1 MPRIGSPITE
11 LRDSKI
17 YKLVANILTLVMFLN
32 ISIPAYAVTNA
43 NEFEDYLEGSGR
55 YEFSDQELDPVFK
68 SIFTSNASFIFDGFG
83 YFYEQ
88 VVAHNSD
95 AFENVKLVPINVSDI
110 TIFVPAIPSKPLYI
124 GTPYVERG
132 ILKNQLY
139 QLLNKSWI
147 SVNNGGYSDFNELTK
162 DLYDN
167 AQKLITNKQFKF
179 GQNLTQAQIDN
190 LSEDVIWPEKRTLRS
205 GKSVYIPLV
214 YLSKATI
221 ASNKLV
227 GSQFSFN
234 NADINTK
241 NFVVNGVSIEARRNL
256 IINTLNNFTAIANG
270 KVIAGGDL
278 TINSGNELSNLSSKI
293 SGQTVTLTAHK
304 LTNNTLVSRYDY
316 GHGFSE
322 SFDTL
327 GVIES
332 IGDLNIQTSGDLIS
346 HGGQFDT
353 QASMRI
359 VSGGDV
365 ILRTQQANNERYQ
378 SGDGW
383 TDSEKSLVNLQTQLS
398 AIDLLSITA
407 SNSIISH
414 GAIIKSEGILE
425 LLADKGITIIP
436 AEDIYSSS
444 KSFDTSGSGVF
455 GSDESES
462 EDLKRATIVRSL
474 LKAGNSMVLK
484 TEQGNIVLKAASV
497 DSRGS
502 ASLIAKNGEIDFR
515 IAKLIESLDV
525 KKSYEGSLSFRYQGH
540 GYNREVAY
548 YNEFITSGGL
558 MLDANNGVR
567 IEYVGDG
574 SKNLDDIL
582 NSLSQNPELAWMQQV
597 RNDPNIDPIV
607 WDKVELILDEWDYD
621 QSGLS
626 PAAMAI
632 LAVVMAVATGGGGL
646 AVLAEGAIA
655 AGVNAAVTAM
665 VIQASA
671 SLLANGGDISLTL
684 KELGSKDSLKSLAAT
699 MVTAGVLNNLNS
711 TLFSGATDA
720 ATGVTLPNYF
730 EQFAGLDAGS
740 LVSQLSQRMIQTT
753 VSTSLSHI
761 VTGESFDSLGK
772 SLTTSLM
779 LSSISF
785 LGEKLAN
792 NIGLAASDKD
802 LDGNSKEIEIDIAT
816 QYIAHA
822 ALGCALGS
830 ANTAINGGNSEAAE
844 SGCFSGAGGAIIGEF
859 VAKYKRAELEEKQ
872 EKLYEFVG
880 KELLASQE
888 NKKFKSVAELQIYRE
903 KQFKKLQ
910 NLQKQGVDISRLVA
924 GITIFA
930 LGGDTQT
937 AIDTAENAAANN
949 AFFIPVLI
957 WAANAVLIAMTVS
970 DFIDSVS
977 AISTLIKSGNKTA
990 AARLLLQAL
999 MDAGIDITIGKAG
1012 SVIKVGDKIED
1023 IIKKVDLDKLLDSA
1037 EYALKQKGMDGF
1049 ASEVTYLKK
1058 VISADDISDTDRPYK
1073 GVDTKNVNDV
1083 EKLEAFHSYR
1093 NNHNGAKLNFETWK
1107 AKIKNEYIDEKGV
1120 WRNING
1126 PSGKKIDVYAKGK
1139 EESFV
1144 RNNHIDVNGLN
1155 RSTSDLDGNVI
1166 LDCNFNCMTELRQK
1180 AQQKSSRLDVNNPA
1194 DKAKLDKLAVQKRAY
1209 SEQLGEM
1216 AAEGYI
1222 KKSYPDAEY
1231 FSPRYPGS
1239 KTKRDQFDQIWK
1251 TKDGKVIIIEAK
1263 GGVSITNGDRLN
1275 KTGKQRV
1282 QQGTAEYNDAIINR
1296 MEVWYSKNLNHVD
1309 KDGLIKFKKTLALL
1323 KANKDNTDYIM
1334 VKQPVSASTGKITDK
1349 LKVTKYIESNLNDY
1363 I

>member
-43 NEFEDYLEGSGR
+43 NEVEDYLEGSGR
-55 YEFSDQELDPVFK
+55 YEFSAQDLDPVFK

-316 GHGFSE
+316 DYGHGFSE
-322 SFDTL
+322 LFDTL

-332 IGDLNIQTSGDLIS
+332 IGDLNIKTSGDLIS

-484 TEQGNIVLKAASV
+484 TEQGNIVLKAVAV
-497 DSRGS
+497 DTLG
-502 ASLIAKNGEIDFR
+502 A
-515 IAKLIESLDV
+515 AKLIAEHGDIQLLISRHAESSDY
-525 KKSYEGSLSFRYQGH
+525 KKSYEGSLSYRRQGH
-540 GYNREVAY
+540 GYYREKAY
-548 YNEFITSGGL
+548 YNEFVTSGGL
-558 MLDANNGVR
+558 MLDAFNGVR
-567 IEYVGDG
+567 IEYAGHADD
-574 SKNLDDIL
+574 LDKTIEEL
-582 NSLSQNPELAWMQQV
+582 AHSPELAWMKDIRDRSQSGE
-597 RNDPNIDPIV
+597 IDPAI
-607 WDKVELILDEWDYD
+607 WENVELIMNEWDYD
-621 QSGLS
+621 DSGLS

-632 LAVVMAVATGGGGL
+632 IAVIVSIVTYGAGAAIVGTVGGAFNGAMVAAVQ
-646 AVLAEGAIA
+646 
-655 AGVNAAVTAM
+655 AGVTGLTNQVTT
-665 VIQASA
+665 
-671 SLLANGGDISLTL
+671 SLLGNGFDLSATL
-684 KELGSKDSLKSLAAT
+684 KELESSDTVKKLAT
-699 MVTAGVLNNLNS
+699 SMVTAGVIS
-711 TLFSGATDA
+711 GIDTTLFDGYINIDDPSILAQSAQVVTHAALNAT
-720 ATGVTLPNYF
+720 VPLLIN
-730 EQFAGLDAGS
+730 
-740 LVSQLSQRMIQTT
+740 
-753 VSTSLSHI
+753 
-761 VTGESFDSLGK
+761 GESFDDFGEIFLNGVAISAVNILGQ
-772 SLTTSLM
+772 
-779 LSSISF
+779 
-785 LGEKLAN
+785 KLAN
-792 NIGLAASDKD
+792 KIGLAASSKD
-802 LDGNSKEIEIDIAT
+802 VNGNIKDIEIDIVTKYILHAGLGCT
-816 QYIAHA
+816 LGTLTTSINGSNSSDIKDGCYSGAAGGVVGEYIASTYDEYIA
-822 ALGCALGS
+822 S
-830 ANTAINGGNSEAAE
+830 QDPESEAFIAE
-844 SGCFSGAGGAIIGEF
+844 VLNDIKSGKGN
-859 VAKYKRAELEEKQ
+859 VTKQ
-872 EKLYEFVG
+872 NYIDEVLKL
-880 KELLASQE
+880 
-888 NKKFKSVAELQIYRE
+888 
-903 KQFKKLQ
+903 KQR
-910 NLQKQGVDISRLVA
+910 GVDISRLIA
-924 GITIFA
+924 GISVFA
-930 LGGDTQT
+930 FGGNVDV
-937 AIDTAENAAANN
+937 AIDAGGNAAENN
-949 AFFIPVLI
+949 ALQF
-957 WAANAVLIAMTVS
+957 
-970 DFIDSVS
+970 
-977 AISTLIKSGNKTA
+977 
-990 AARLLLQAL
+990 LLLLLISEESLAILAAL
-999 MDAGIDITIGKAG
+999 MFADQATDWVIAAPEAYA
-1012 SVIKVGDKIED
+1012 SVAEIYDLSQSD
-1023 IIKKVDLDKLLDSA
+1023 DLDDQAQAKEMLVDFAIQTGEAMIIEGIEGVLLSKIKLLDKPLEELVYLVSNN
-1037 EYALKQKGMDGF
+1037 LKR
-1049 ASEVTYLKK
+1049 LKK
-1058 VISADDISDTDRPYK
+1058 TD
-1073 GVDTKNVNDV
+1073 
-1083 EKLEAFHSYR
+1083 
-1093 NNHNGAKLNFETWK
+1093 
-1107 AKIKNEYIDEKGV
+1107 
-1120 WRNING
+1120 
-1126 PSGKKIDVYAKGK
+1126 
-1139 EESFV
+1139 
-1144 RNNHIDVNGLN
+1144 
-1155 RSTSDLDGNVI
+1155 
-1166 LDCNFNCMTELRQK
+1166 
-1180 AQQKSSRLDVNNPA
+1180 SSRAFDDLGDSLNP
-1194 DKAKLDKLAVQKRAY
+1194 
-1209 SEQLGEM
+1209 
-1216 AAEGYI
+1216 
-1222 KKSYPDAEY
+1222 
-1231 FSPRYPGS
+1231 
-1239 KTKRDQFDQIWK
+1239 
-1251 TKDGKVIIIEAK
+1251 
-1263 GGVSITNGDRLN
+1263 
-1275 KTGKQRV
+1275 
-1282 QQGTAEYNDAIINR
+1282 
-1296 MEVWYSKNLNHVD
+1296 
-1309 KDGLIKFKKTLALL
+1309 
-1323 KANKDNTDYIM
+1323 
-1334 VKQPVSASTGKITDK
+1334 
-1349 LKVTKYIESNLNDY
+1349 NDY
-1363 I
+1363 IPSNENVFKNGTTGNWSKELNNPLPNKTYNMESEISFVTDSYSRTITVDVPNLTVNKANDRSKYATIVAGKRHGRKDRLDTDVGGHLIARYFDGAGEGINIVPMDAALNSRKIGLGKYGQLEKQWEDHLKIEGNSVKINIKIKYDGDSTRPSQFIIEQTLKSPSGDTFKLTKLWNKPGG